1 MWKPGTVWACSAF
14 PFADRTVLVYVEAP
28 AASLL
33 RAVKPRAG
41 PRKPFAPG

>member
-14 PFADRTVLVYVEAP
+14 PFADRTVLAHVEAV
-28 AASLL
+28 AVSLL
-33 RAVKPRAG
+33 RAVKSRAG